1 MYSIFAATVTEKLG
15 RHKLLLKKRKA
26 HSGRSSAEY
35 ASSQEDD
42 SREIQTQSSESF
54 ANSNGGTATN
64 GGSTEAQPRPIRIR
78 QSSLLGGR
86 APEAIRLIGPSD
98 GGRFGDSLSESGP
111 SGGKRLERLPARGP
125 GGLNP
130 GRGPGGLNRFADLLK
145 NRREGERREEGG
157 REAGDSQEKKTDVTK
172 VYQTYRRPQPG
183 KELFYLIFLQYL
195 NILIKTSGVDY
206 RGQTYR
212 IYYRY
217 TV

>member
-1 MYSIFAATVTEKLG
+1 MFAATVTEKLG

-26 HSGRSSAEY
+26 QSGRSTSAEY

-54 ANSNGGTATN
+54 ANSNGGTATY

-86 APEAIRLIGPSD
+86 APEAIRPIGPSD
-98 GGRFGDSLSESGP
+98 GGRFGDSLSESGL

-125 GGLNP
+125 GGVNP

-145 NRREGERREEGG
+145 NRRDGERREEGG
-157 REAGDSQEKKTDVTK
+157 KEAGDSQEKKTDVTK

-183 KELFYLIFLQYL
+183 MAL
-195 NILIKTSGVDY
+195 
-206 RGQTYR
+206 
-212 IYYRY
+212 
-217 TV
+217 

>member
-1 MYSIFAATVTEKLG
+1 MYTMFAATVTEKLG

-26 HSGRSSAEY
+26 QSGRSSAEY
-35 ASSQEDD
+35 VSSQEDD

-78 QSSLLGGR
+78 QSFLGGR
-86 APEAIRLIGPSD
+86 APEAIRPIGPSD
-98 GGRFGDSLSESGP
+98 GRFGDSLSESGP

-125 GGLNP
+125 GGVNP
-130 GRGPGGLNRFADLLK
+130 GRGSGGLNRFADLLK

-157 REAGDSQEKKTDVTK
+157 KEAGDSQEKKTDVTK

-183 KELFYLIFLQYL
+183 IELYYLLTIFY
-195 NILIKTSGVDY
+195 ILIKTTGFDFNINKGCPSNIKI
-206 RGQTYR
+206 R
-212 IYYRY
+212 
-217 TV
+217 

>member
-1 MYSIFAATVTEKLG
+1 MYTLFAATVTEKLG

-26 HSGRSSAEY
+26 QSGRSSAEY

-54 ANSNGGTATN
+54 ANGNGGTAN
-64 GGSTEAQPRPIRIR
+64 GGSTEAKPRPIRIR
-78 QSSLLGGR
+78 QSFPGGR
-86 APEAIRLIGPSD
+86 APEAIRPIGPS
-98 GGRFGDSLSESGP
+98 GGRFADSLSESGL

-125 GGLNP
+125 GGVNP

-157 REAGDSQEKKTDVTK
+157 REPGDSQEKKTDVTK

-183 KELFYLIFLQYL
+183 MAL
-195 NILIKTSGVDY
+195 
-206 RGQTYR
+206 
-212 IYYRY
+212 
-217 TV
+217 